1 MAGAGFQVHPI
12 TNANEEYMKHLYL
25 DWAATSPIHPEV
37 ANVQKHV
44 AETVFGNPSSIHAW
58 GMEARDLLESCR
70 QKCAKL
76 LGAKEKQVI
85 FTGGGSESNNLV
97 FTSFLLKASPGHA
110 IVPLFEHASVYE
122 PSRMLE
128 RFGWE
133 VTRVPAEKDGRIPPE
148 RIGEA
153 LKKNT
158 ALVAIMLVNNETGAI
173 QPVAEV
179 VRMIRSREGERK
191 PIHIHVDA
199 VQAIGKIPVHFQ
211 ELGADS
217 LSVSA
222 HKFRGPRGVGLLL
235 VKRTL
240 SSVLTGGGQEF
251 GVRPGTENVPGIAA
265 MTRALELALEG
276 MEENRIQAERG
287 IITLLSKMQKCKQ
300 CKVLPE
306 TRWSNST
313 GYSPYII
320 SLAFPPI
327 PGEVLVRVLNEH
339 GFGVSTGS
347 ACSSRKKRDTRVLEA
362 SGVSA
367 SLAFSSIRISLGPTV
382 TEEQIASF
390 ADVLLKETSILFQVA
405 K

>member
-1 MAGAGFQVHPI
+1 
-12 TNANEEYMKHLYL
+12 MKHLYL

-37 ANVQKHV
+37 AKVQKQV
-44 AETVFGNPSSIHAW
+44 AEEIFGNPSSIHDW
-58 GMEARDLLESCR
+58 GLEARDRMESCR

-97 FTSFLLKASPGHA
+97 FLSFLLKANPGHA

-122 PSRMLE
+122 PSRILE

-133 VTRVPAEKDGRIPPE
+133 VTRVPTAKDGRIEPE
-148 RIGEA
+148 KLEEA
-153 LKKNT
+153 LTKNT
-158 ALVAIMLVNNETGAI
+158 ALVTLMMVNNETGAL
-173 QPVAEV
+173 QPIEEV
-179 VRMIRSREGERK
+179 VRRIRTQEGNRR

-199 VQAIGKIPVHFQ
+199 VQAVGKFPIHFQ
-211 ELGADS
+211 ELGIDS

-222 HKFRGPRGVGLLL
+222 HKFRGPRGVGMLL
-235 VKRTL
+235 VRKSL
-240 SSVLTGGGQEF
+240 SSLLTGGGQEF
-251 GVRPGTENVPGIAA
+251 GVRPGTENVPGIVA
-265 MTRALELALEG
+265 MTRALELAYEE
-276 MEENRIQAERG
+276 MEQNRRQAEQG
-287 IITLLSKMQKCKQ
+287 MNTLLSIVQKCKE

-306 TRWSNST
+306 TRLSNPT
-313 GYSPYII
+313 GYSPYIV

-327 PGEVLVRVLNEH
+327 PGEVLVRVLNER

-362 SGVSA
+362 SGVSS
-367 SLAFSSIRISLGPTV
+367 SLAFSSIRISIGPTV
-382 TEEQIASF
+382 TKEQIELF
-390 ADVLLKETSILFQVA
+390 ADTLLKETSILFQVA

>member
-1 MAGAGFQVHPI
+1 
-12 TNANEEYMKHLYL
+12 MKHLYL

-37 ANVQKHV
+37 AKVQKQV
-44 AETVFGNPSSIHAW
+44 GEDIFGNPSSIHDW
-58 GMEARDLLESCR
+58 GLEARDLMESCR
-70 QKCAKL
+70 QRCAKL

-97 FTSFLLKASPGHA
+97 FSSFLLKASPGHA

-133 VTRVPAEKDGRIPPE
+133 VTRVPTGKDGRIEPDRVE
-148 RIGEA
+148 EA

-158 ALVAIMLVNNETGAI
+158 ALVSLMMVNNETGAI

-179 VRMIRSREGERK
+179 VQKIRNQEGERR

-199 VQAIGKIPVHFQ
+199 VQAVGKFPINFQ
-211 ELGADS
+211 ELGVDS

-222 HKFRGPRGVGLLL
+222 HKFRGPRGVGMLL
-235 VKRTL
+235 VRKAF
-240 SSVLTGGGQEF
+240 SSLLTGGGQEY
-251 GVRPGTENVPGIAA
+251 GMRPGTENVPGIAA
-265 MTRALELALEG
+265 MTRALELAYEG
-276 MEENRIQAERG
+276 MEKNRIQAEEG
-287 IITLLSKMQKCKQ
+287 MSTLLSRVQKCKE

-306 TRWSNST
+306 TRYSNPAV
-313 GYSPYII
+313 YSPYIL

-327 PGEVLVRVLNEH
+327 PGEVLVRVLNER

-362 SGVSA
+362 SGVPS
-367 SLAFSSIRISLGPTV
+367 SLAFSSIRISIGPTV
-382 TEEQIASF
+382 TTEQLEYF
-390 ADVLLKETSILFQVA
+390 AETLLREASILFKVA